1 MRSQR
6 QCHRRLRLPRQ
17 WSHLRH
23 HDRPARL
30 ASSIP
35 NVRGLIP
42 TTAAPSSAAMPG
54 NASGVADLPTAW
66 APSFIDHPL
75 PVRVRSIPSTIGAV
89 RPAPIQSQGQQISGG
104 SGDCVRL
111 LSLLLNL
118 RYRSIAPRLAGLS
131 YSLAH
136 SLARS
141 LAQLLLTHPLLG
153 LSLMSRRSPGPV
165 QQCCGGDS
173 DPHGQLR
180 QPTPPQPLQ
189 RREQTEP

>member
-1 MRSQR
+1 MLKAQMRSQR

-75 PVRVRSIPSTIGAV
+75 PVRVRSIPSTIGPSGRRLFKSGPTDIRGIGRLRSVAV
-89 RPAPIQSQGQQISGG
+89 SSAEFALPQHRTAACWSFVFSGAFPGAIAFDASPFGAFPHVPQVTWASTTVLWRQQ
-104 SGDCVRL
+104 
-111 LSLLLNL
+111 
-118 RYRSIAPRLAGLS
+118 
-131 YSLAH
+131 
-136 SLARS
+136 
-141 LAQLLLTHPLLG
+141 
-153 LSLMSRRSPGPV
+153 
-165 QQCCGGDS
+165 
-173 DPHGQLR
+173 
-180 QPTPPQPLQ
+180 
-189 RREQTEP
+189 